1 MILNFVWGRIKKV
14 EMTEKIREC
23 QHSMILLR
31 KQYNQTRK
39 VVPKN
44 LGIFHLVDEEFE
56 K

>member
-31 KQYNQTRK
+31 KQHDQTRRA
-39 VVPKN
+39 VPNN
-44 LGIFHLVDEEFE
+44 LRIVYLVDEEFE